1 MAKIKILKKTC
12 KKMKEAISSG
22 AGYMSSFSPLTS
34 LCWYTSHISMVGLT
48 PKNYLNTFLKLTFDS
63 LL

>member
-1 MAKIKILKKTC
+1 MAEIKILKKTS
-12 KKMKEAISSG
+12 KKTKEAISSD

-34 LCWYTSHISMVGLT
+34 LCWFTSHISMVGLT
-48 PKNYLNTFLKLTFDS
+48 PKNDLNTFSKLTFDS